1 MKAGGVN
8 ILCIG
13 AAVFI
18 GGIIYDIA
26 FAGIPYQDPTP
37 EMQQRHEV
45 RSGVAAAFYVVCF
58 GVMVAEFA
66 VLVVRSLR
74 SRRSHFGA
82 WRSRS
87 YRILGE
93 VTVCR
98 VALEQVLV
106 PPVHWRSL

>member
-26 FAGIPYQDPTP
+26 FAGAPYQDPTP

-45 RSGVAAAFYVVCF
+45 RSRVAAAFYVVCC
-58 GVMVAEFA
+58 GVIVAELA
-66 VLVVRSLR
+66 VLVARSLQ

-87 YRILGE
+87 YRNLGE
-93 VTVCR
+93 VTVR
-98 VALEQVLV
+98 RFALKQILV
-106 PPVHWRSL
+106 TPVHWRSL